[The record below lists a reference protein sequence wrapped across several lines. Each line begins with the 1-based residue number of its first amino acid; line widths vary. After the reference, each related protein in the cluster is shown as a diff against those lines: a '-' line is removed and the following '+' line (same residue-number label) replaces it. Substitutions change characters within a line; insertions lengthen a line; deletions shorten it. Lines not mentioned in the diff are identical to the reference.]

1 MADVMQQAPKTIYL
15 VVGVPCAG
23 KSWVCEQLDGLY
35 SYVRHD
41 DHIGGDYVAAI
52 HGRAQLTAKPLL
64 AETPFSMSQIVEPL
78 QARGFDVQPVFI
90 IEDEATLRQRYR
102 AREHKDIPAG
112 HLSRQKTY
120 AKRAVEQKAFYGT
133 SAEVLGHLSQRLR
146 TEKWPWEQ

>member
-1 MADVMQQAPKTIYL
+1 MTAARIVYL

-52 HGRAQLTAKPLL
+52 HGRAQLTTKPLL
-64 AETPFSMSQIVEPL
+64 AETPFSMSQIVGPL
-78 QARGFDVQPVFI
+78 EARGFDVKPVFI

-102 AREHKDIPAG
+102 AREHKDIPPG

-120 AKRAVEQKAFYGT
+120 AKRSLDMGAYRGDAESVLAYLKRKAW
-133 SAEVLGHLSQRLR
+133 
-146 TEKWPWEQ
+146 KWPWE